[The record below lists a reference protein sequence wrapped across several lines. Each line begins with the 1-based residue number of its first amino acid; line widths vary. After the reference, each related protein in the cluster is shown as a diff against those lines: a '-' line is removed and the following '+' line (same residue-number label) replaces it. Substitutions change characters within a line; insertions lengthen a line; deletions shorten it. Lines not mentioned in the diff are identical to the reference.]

1 MDNLSIYY
9 NWNNTTVNLKYLL
22 QLGIMYLICLM
33 EKETMKLLG
42 RTEKVIIKDKN
53 SENVTDF
60 EILDVIL
67 LHCNAVS
74 NNYP

>member
-1 MDNLSIYY
+1 
-9 NWNNTTVNLKYLL
+9 
-22 QLGIMYLICLM
+22 MYLICFM

-42 RTEKVIIKDKN
+42 STEKVIAKDKN